1 MGADA
6 WITLAVMGLV
16 LGLLA
21 ATRVGPDVILCGGVT
36 LLVTLQ
42 VLTPAEAIAGMAN
55 EGMATVALLFI
66 VAAGSARNRR
76 HGQCD
81 AALTRPSSLAAPG
94 ANPVGGARDPDER
107 LSQQY
112 APSRDD
118 AAGGQR
124 LGPPLSTFRLQA
136 AHALSFASILGGAC
150 TLIGASTNLLINAL
164 LAKEPG
170 APTVRLLGSR
180 LGGLAVRGDRLWVY
194 DLEQPLVVARAA
206 RRYAHCRLTPG
217 NTRLKCASNRA
228 GPWRARRLRQAG
240 LRHLAGLFLMEIHPR
255 QGSAGGRVAARAAV
269 GNDQL
274 VFVGVVESIV
284 DLQRQR
290 GLVPA
295 TDQLFKLS
303 NPRSDRCLVEA
314 VVSSTCPLVGQ
325 SIRERPLPHRLQR
338 RGHCR
343 HPQRRAPPAKTR
355 RYRLQPG
362 DTLLLETHPWFA
374 EQHRHSRD
382 FYLVSSIEDSA
393 PPRHERA
400 WVAVGLLGLM
410 LGAMALG
417 WMPVLNAVMLTAG
430 LMIMTK
436 CCSITTARRSINWQ
450 VIIVIAAAFALARAM
465 ESSGAAAAVSQTLL
479 GLAGDNPWA
488 ALAMVY
494 GAAMLFTH
502 VITNN
507 AAAVLVFPIA
517 LETARALGVSPMPFM
532 IALMMAAS
540 CGFATPIAYQTN
552 LMVYGPGGYR
562 FTDYLRFGGPLTLL
576 VWGLTVGLTPW
587 VWPF

>member
-66 VAAGSARNRR
+66 VAVGLRETGGMAMVMQPLLGHPRSLRQAQTRLVAPVVLMSAFLNNTPLVAMMLPVASDWGRR
-76 HGQCD
+76 YH
-81 AALTRPSSLAAPG
+81 
-94 ANPVGGARDPDER
+94 
-107 LSQQY
+107 LSVSKLLM
-112 APSRDD
+112 P
-118 AAGGQR
+118 
-124 LGPPLSTFRLQA
+124 
-136 AHALSFASILGGAC
+136 LSFASILGGAC

-164 LAKEPG
+164 LAKAPG
-170 APTVRLLGSR
+170 APTFAFLDLAWVGLPCAAIGSGFMIWSSRWLLPER
-180 LGGLAVRGDRLWVY
+180 
-194 DLEQPLVVARAA
+194 RAA
-206 RRYAHCRLTPG
+206 AAIADDAREYTIEMRVEPG
-217 NTRLKCASNRA
+217 GALEGQTIE
-228 GPWRARRLRQAG
+228 QAG
-240 LRHLAGLFLMEIHPR
+240 LRHLAGLFLMEIHR
-255 QGSAGGRVAARAAV
+255 DKKVLAAV
-269 GNDQL
+269 APHERLWGDDQL

-284 DLQRQR
+284 DLQRRR

-303 NPRSDRCLVEA
+303 KPRSDRRLVEA

-325 SIRERPLPHRLQR
+325 SIRDGRFRTVYNAVVIAVTRNGERLRQKL
-338 RGHCR
+338 GDIV
-343 HPQRRAPPAKTR
+343 
-355 RYRLQPG
+355 LQPG

-400 WVAVGLLGLM
+400 WVAVGLFGLM

-430 LMIMTK
+430 LMIITK

-465 ESSGAAAAVSQTLL
+465 ESSGAALSVSQALL

-494 GAAMLFTH
+494 GVAMLFTH

-562 FTDYLRFGGPLTLL
+562 FTDYLRFGGPLALL